1 MAKAYREGAGWAFR
15 VRIKGQSIYRSGF
28 KSKRAAQKAANGL
41 TEDLEQADKP
51 ARLGPERTAVGQAL
65 SDYAM
70 EMLPSHKGAEQEAR
84 RINRYLRALNLPLLK
99 VVAVD
104 GESGTVKASMRPEE
118 RGEKAVHFKVLLE
131 AAGERVIPN
140 SLREHRAKLQAEGLG
155 SDTLRSLLAR
165 TMVADVSVHR
175 LQAFVKKL
183 EEEGCGMSTVRLEVA
198 VLRQMFNHARR
209 IWQWDRPKQNPASGL
224 KIATQDNKRTRTL
237 SEEEWIRIAPVL
249 ARSGNPCVFP
259 LVCLMLETAMRSSEP
274 LTRLRWQDV
283 DWDERVLQ
291 LSDGKN
297 GKREV
302 PLGPAALDIL
312 RGVQRLGLTSAPEQP
327 VFPTTYEALKKAWRV
342 ARKEAGIENIQLHD
356 LRHTAATRYSFEFHG
371 NTYLLKVVTGHK
383 TAAMLDRYVNITAKQ
398 VATLMHGE
406 ALGPND
412 APAGLHSD
420 VVVVSRQAH
429 ETAAKVKQVTR
440 DRVARQQSLRRQA
453 QEARKAGRPW
463 PTVPVPSEEGA
474 GAPPPS
480 AQGVDDEMS
489 IAATSNVVRWDFR
502 KKAA

>member
-1 MAKAYREGAGWAFR
+1 MAKAYQEGAGWAFR
-15 VRIKGQSIYRSGF
+15 VRIKGESIYRSGF
-28 KSKRAAQKAANGL
+28 TSERAAQKAANAL
-41 TEDLEQADKP
+41 AAELEQADKP
-51 ARLGPERTAVGQAL
+51 ARFGPERTCVAQAL

-84 RINRYLRALNLPLLK
+84 RINRYLRALDLPLLQ

-104 GESGTVKASMRPEE
+104 GESGPVKASMRAEE
-118 RGEKAVHFKVLLE
+118 RGEKAVHFRVSVE
-131 AAGERVIPN
+131 AEKEQAIPN
-140 SLREHRAKLQAEGLG
+140 SLREHRAKLNAEGLG

-165 TMVADVSVHR
+165 TKVSDVNAHR

-183 EEEGCGMSTVRLEVA
+183 EEEGFGMSTVRLEVA
-198 VLRQMFNHARR
+198 VLRQMFNHAHR
-209 IWQWDRPKQNPASGL
+209 IWQWDRPHRNPASGL

-249 ARSGNPCVFP
+249 ARSGNPCAFP
-259 LVCLMLETAMRSSEP
+259 LVCLMLETAMRSCEP

-283 DWDERVLQ
+283 DWDKRILK
-291 LSDGKN
+291 LPDGKT
-297 GKREV
+297 GKRDV
-302 PLGPAALDIL
+302 PLGPGALDIL
-312 RGVQRLGLTSAPEQP
+312 RGVQRLGLTSTPEQP
-327 VFPTTYEALKKAWRV
+327 VFPTTYEALKKVWRV
-342 ARKEAGIENIQLHD
+342 ARREVGIDNIQLHD

-371 NTYLLKVVTGHK
+371 NTFLLKVVTGHK
-383 TAAMLDRYVNITAKQ
+383 TAVMLDRYVNVSAKQ

-406 ALGPND
+406 ELGPDD

-420 VVVVSRQAH
+420 VMEVSRQAH
-429 ETAAKVKQVTR
+429 ETAARVKQVTR

-463 PTVPVPSEEGA
+463 PTVPVPSDEGA

>member
-1 MAKAYREGAGWAFR
+1 MAKPYQEGVGWAFR

-28 KSKRAAQKAANGL
+28 RSERAAQKAANKL
-41 TEDLEQADKP
+41 TGKLEQADKP
-51 ARLGPERTAVGQAL
+51 ARLGPERTSVAQAL
-65 SDYAM
+65 SDYAT

-104 GESGTVKASMRPEE
+104 GEAGPVKAAMRPEE
-118 RGEKAVHFKVLLE
+118 RGEKAVHFRVSLE
-131 AAGERVIPN
+131 AEQERLIPN
-140 SLREHRAKLQAEGLG
+140 SLRKHRAKLDAEGLG

-165 TMVADVSVHR
+165 TMVADVTAHR

-198 VLRQMFNHARR
+198 VLRQMFNHAHS
-209 IWQWDRPKQNPASGL
+209 IWSWDRPTRNPASGL

-237 SEEEWIRIAPVL
+237 SEDEWIRIAPVL
-249 ARSGNPCVFP
+249 ARSGNRCAFP
-259 LVCLMLETAMRSSEP
+259 LVCLMLETAMRSCEP
-274 LTRLRWQDV
+274 LTQMRWQDV
-283 DWDERVLQ
+283 EWNRRILN
-291 LSDGKN
+291 LPDGKS
-297 GKREV
+297 GKRDV
-302 PLGPAALDIL
+302 PLGPGALDIL
-312 RGVQRLGLTSAPEQP
+312 RVVQRLGLTSAPEEP
-327 VFPTTYEALKKAWRV
+327 VFPTTYEALKKAWGT

-383 TAAMLDRYVNITAKQ
+383 TAAMLDRYVNVNAKQ

-406 ALGPND
+406 QLGPDD

-420 VVVVSRQAH
+420 VMEVSRQAH
-429 ETAAKVKQVTR
+429 ETAAKVKQVAR
-440 DRVARQQSLRRQA
+440 DRVATQQSLRRQA
-453 QEARKAGRPW
+453 QEARRAGRPW
-463 PTVPVPSEEGA
+463 PTVPAPSEEGGDDPLQA
-474 GAPPPS
+474 V
-480 AQGVDDEMS
+480 QGVGEGPL
-489 IAATSNVVRWDFR
+489 IGATSNVVRWDFR